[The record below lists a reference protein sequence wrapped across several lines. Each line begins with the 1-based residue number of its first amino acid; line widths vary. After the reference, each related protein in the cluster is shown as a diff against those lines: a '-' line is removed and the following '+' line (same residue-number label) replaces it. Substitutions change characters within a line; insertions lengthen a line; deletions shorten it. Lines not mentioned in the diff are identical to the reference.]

1 MPPRRGGV
9 LGTNGVVLLDVK
21 RGSDKRFNIG
31 WFNPCEKT
39 FEVDYVGHS
48 WFIRR
53 EYLNWML
60 KKTYKNKF
68 KYSGEDMCL
77 SYACLEHGVKT
88 YVPAHPKN
96 ILSLWGSIP
105 KYGIEYGTDKSAALS
120 LSPVNEAEKQRAVIE
135 MHNDGWR
142 FLFERESE
150 YIEELVKI
158 FVKSPPSPNEMLQN
172 NTKILLKIFGKKP
185 PAFIGDSKYASVVK
199 NLFALM
205 DIDYIDVVTRNN
217 VLNFKPYAFNIFFTD
232 AYPQVKKFLESA
244 GFKENEHFID
254 GRYFLMLM

>member
-1 MPPRRGGV
+1 M
-9 LGTNGVVLLDVK
+9 LGTNGVVLMNVRNYPHEQLNL
-21 RGSDKRFNIG
+21 GWHTSNDKN
-31 WFNPCEKT
+31 
-39 FEVDYVGHS
+39 FEVDFVGHS
-48 WFIRR
+48 WFVRR
-53 EYLNWML
+53 EYLNWMIE
-60 KKTYKNKF
+60 KPYKNKF

-105 KYGIEYGTDKSAALS
+105 EYGMKYGGASSITGNTRSDGLPEMTIAAL
-120 LSPVNEAEKQRAVIE
+120 E
-135 MHNDGWR
+135 MHNDGWK
-142 FLFERESE
+142 LLIERDREKVTE
-150 YIEELVKI
+150 MLNI
-158 FVKSPPSPNEMLQN
+158 FAKPKQNMFFDNIKVAFKFWGKKSPS
-172 NTKILLKIFGKKP
+172 
-185 PAFIGDSKYASVVK
+185 FIGDSKYASAVK

-232 AYPQVKKFLESA
+232 TYPQIKNFLESA